1 MIQFRLLCVRTMD
14 TVTVP
19 DIADRL
25 PTLAVVEDNEDF
37 REDVLIPTLSRAG
50 FDVVGM
56 ARALDLYRA
65 MTIRSFDIVLLDV
78 GLPDEDGFSI
88 AAHLRS
94 LSTSIGIVI
103 LTSYDSSPDRMR
115 GLLAGADSYLFKPM
129 EMDVLVTTL
138 KNLAR
143 RIVPQANTAQ
153 APIKWR
159 LDDRGWCIVSPD
171 GVEIEMNLAER
182 QVMATMA
189 ATPGV
194 AVQREVLIARLV
206 KDNQDFD
213 PHRLDMLVYRL
224 RKKCLSAAKEDIP
237 LRAVRGIGYVLN
249 W

>member
-1 MIQFRLLCVRTMD
+1 MN
-14 TVTVP
+14 TVNAP
-19 DIADRL
+19 EAADRQ
-25 PTLAVVEDNEDF
+25 PTLAVVEDNQEL
-37 REDVLIPTLSRAG
+37 REDVLLPALARSG

-56 ARALDLYRA
+56 TSALDLYRA
-65 MTIRSFDIVLLDV
+65 MTVRSFDLVLLDV

-88 AAHLRS
+88 AAHLRGLSPS
-94 LSTSIGIVI
+94 LGIVM
-103 LTSYDSSPDRMR
+103 LTGYDTGPDRLR
-115 GLLAGADSYLFKPM
+115 GLLAGADAYLFKPV

-143 RIVPQANTAQ
+143 RIVPAKDVAQ
-153 APIKWR
+153 TRAKWR
-159 LDDRGWCIVSPD
+159 LDERGWCILSPQ

-182 QVMATMA
+182 QVMAVLS

-194 AVQREVLIARLV
+194 PVERDVLIARLV
-206 KDNQDFD
+206 KNDQDFD

-224 RKKCLSAAKEDIP
+224 RKKCLGAAKEDIP

>member
-1 MIQFRLLCVRTMD
+1 MD
-14 TVTVP
+14 IVTLP
-19 DIADRL
+19 DITDRL
-25 PTLAVVEDNEDF
+25 PTLAVVEDNQDF
-37 REDVLIPTLSRAG
+37 REDVLIPTLSRSG

-56 ARALDLYRA
+56 TGALDLYRA
-65 MTIRSFDIVLLDV
+65 MTVRSFDIVLLDV
-78 GLPDEDGFSI
+78 GLPDEDGFNI

-94 LSTSIGIVI
+94 LSSSIGIVM

-115 GLLAGADSYLFKPM
+115 GLLAGADSYLFKPV

-138 KNLAR
+138 RNLAR
-143 RIVPQANTAQ
+143 RIVPGADAAQ
-153 APIKWR
+153 ASVKWR
-159 LDDRGWCIVSPD
+159 LDDRGWCILSPD

-182 QVMATMA
+182 QVMAILA

-194 AVQREVLIARLV
+194 SVQREALIARLV
-206 KDNQDFD
+206 KDDQDFD